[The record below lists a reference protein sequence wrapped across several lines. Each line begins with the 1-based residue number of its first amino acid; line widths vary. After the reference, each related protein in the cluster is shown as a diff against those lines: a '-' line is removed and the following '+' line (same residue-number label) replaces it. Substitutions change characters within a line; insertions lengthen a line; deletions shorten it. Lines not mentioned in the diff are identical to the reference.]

1 MKRLKPE
8 MEKVVYRF
16 RQKVEAVECDIC
28 KRLIKPTNY
37 NKLESRYFDVVTG
50 HNDWGN
56 DSIESRQHFDICPEC
71 IGDFMTKYTKEV
83 KGSEY
88 IEVETTYVSAHE
100 CVYSDEL

>member
-8 MEKVVYRF
+8 KEEVVYRV

-28 KRLIKPTNY
+28 KRRIEPTLY
-37 NKLESRYFDVVTG
+37 RKLESQYFEVITG

-56 DSIESRQHFDICPEC
+56 DSCESRQHFDICPAC
-71 IGDFMTKYTKEV
+71 IGDFITKYAKEAR
-83 KGSEY
+83 GSEY

-100 CVYSDEL
+100 YVYSDD